1 MNKTSEIALRV
12 VLVLTG
18 AFIVYTGIDIAF
30 GGMRTLGW
38 QVPGPFFDVTDQHTF
53 LVQDSHFRFLGG
65 VWLPMGLVLLMGATN
80 LKRYAPVL
88 KLAFVLIFAGGL
100 ARISQ
105 PDILFDPAIMGSF
118 IAEVVGMPVLYV
130 SLSRVAVNLE
140 ESQFNA
146 HTGSLLA

>member
-18 AFIVYTGIDIAF
+18 AFVVFTGIDMAF

-38 QVPGPFFDVTDQHTF
+38 QVPGPFFDVTDPHTF
-53 LVQDSHFRFLGG
+53 FVQDSHSRFLGG
-65 VWLPMGLVLLMGATN
+65 VWLALGLVLLLGATN
-80 LKRYAPVL
+80 LKRYAPLL

-105 PDILFDPAIMGSF
+105 PDILFDSAILGSF
-118 IAEVVGMPVLYV
+118 VAEIIGMPVLFV
-130 SLSRVAVNLE
+130 WLSRVAGQE
-140 ESQFNA
+140 E
-146 HTGSLLA
+146 G

>member
-18 AFIVYTGIDIAF
+18 AFIVYTGIDMAF

-38 QVPGPFFDVTDQHTF
+38 QVPGPFFDVTDPHTF
-53 LVQDSHFRFLGG
+53 LVQDSHSRFLGG
-65 VWLPMGLVLLMGATN
+65 VWLALGLVLLLGATN
-80 LKRYAPVL
+80 LKRYAPLL

-105 PDILFDPAIMGSF
+105 PDILFDSAILGSF
-118 IAEVVGMPVLYV
+118 VAEIIGMPVLFV
-130 SLSRVAVNLE
+130 WLSRVAGQE
-140 ESQFNA
+140 E
-146 HTGSLLA
+146 G